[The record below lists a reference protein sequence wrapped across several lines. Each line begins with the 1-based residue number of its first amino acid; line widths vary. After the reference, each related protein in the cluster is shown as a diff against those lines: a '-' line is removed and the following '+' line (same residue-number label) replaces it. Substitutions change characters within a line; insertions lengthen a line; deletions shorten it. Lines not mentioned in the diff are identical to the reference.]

1 MTIYRPTAA
10 EIEALTAPSTRAAAR
25 SPSRRDLLKG
35 LASGASLALLTA
47 LTRRG
52 AAQPSGAAKSG
63 RAPKA
68 KACIV
73 LWLNGG
79 PSQLDSFDPK
89 PKSPNAGKFKAIPTR
104 IKGVQFS
111 EHLGHVADQAHR
123 LAVIRSMST
132 KEGNHLRARHLVH
145 TGYSPTPT
153 VAHPSLGA
161 WVASRLPNE
170 RTALPSFVALG
181 GPSAPAGFL
190 GVQNGPFVV
199 SSIKD
204 PLANVKSQ
212 RFVPEKREN
221 ERIALLNGLDQRFA
235 AAQHD
240 TKVDG
245 RVSVY
250 GQAVRLMHSD
260 DLSAF
265 DLTTES
271 EKTHQLYG
279 DSDFGRGALMAR
291 KLVQGGAKLV
301 EVTLDGFD
309 THKDGFTRLEKLLGT
324 LDLALSGLLVDLA
337 DHKMLDDTLVL
348 CLGEFGRTPKIN
360 ENEGRDH
367 YPQAWSAVLAG
378 GGIKGGTVHGETDAD
393 GVKVDKAVSVPDLLA
408 TAMTLLGLDP
418 TESVG
423 TPSGRPI
430 SLTDNGSLLRSIVKA

>member
-1 MTIYRPTAA
+1 MTIYRPTPA
-10 EIEALTAPSTRAAAR
+10 EIAAVAR
-25 SPSRRDLLKG
+25 STSNGTSRRALLQSF
-35 LASGASLALLTA
+35 ASGASLALLSA
-47 LTRRG
+47 LTRRAE
-52 AAQPSGAAKSG
+52 AAPKATEKAARG
-63 RAPKA
+63 PKA

-89 PKSPNAGKFKAIPTR
+89 PKSANGGKFKAIATR
-104 IKGVQFS
+104 IKGAQFT
-111 EHLGHVADQAHR
+111 EHLARTADQAHR

-161 WVASRLPNE
+161 WVASRKPNE
-170 RTALPSFVALG
+170 RTALPSFVSLG

-212 RFVPEKREN
+212 RFVPEKRED
-221 ERIALLNGLDQRFA
+221 ERIALLNVLDQRFA

-240 TKVDG
+240 VKVDG

-250 GQAVRLMHSD
+250 GQAVKLMRSD
-260 DLSAF
+260 DLAAF

-271 EKTHQLYG
+271 EKTHALYG
-279 DSDFGRGALMAR
+279 DSDFGRGVMMAR
-291 KLVQGGAKLV
+291 KLVEGGAKLV

-309 THKDGFTRLEKLLGT
+309 THRDGFTRLEKLLGT
-324 LDLALSGLLVDLA
+324 LDLALSGLLADLA
-337 DHKMLDDTLVL
+337 DRKMLDDTLVL

-360 ENEGRDH
+360 ENDGRDH

-378 GGIKGGTVHGETDAD
+378 GGIKGGVIHGQTDAD
-393 GVKVDKAVSVPDLLA
+393 GVKVDKPVSVPDLMA

-418 TESVG
+418 AESVG

-430 SLTDNGSLLRSIVKA
+430 ALTDNGSALRAIMM